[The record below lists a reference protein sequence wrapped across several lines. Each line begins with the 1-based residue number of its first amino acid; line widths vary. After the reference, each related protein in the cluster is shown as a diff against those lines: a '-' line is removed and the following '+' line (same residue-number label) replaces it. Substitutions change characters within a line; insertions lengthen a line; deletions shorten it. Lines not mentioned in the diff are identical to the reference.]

1 MLLSFWLLP
10 VVGVLIGTQKNP
22 DAATKELARFEG
34 VWRFAAVEVEG
45 KKQPEAPFA
54 TNRIIIQ
61 ADGSY
66 VVVQGSRITRGEL
79 KVDPSKS
86 PKHFDF
92 TITDGP
98 AKGRTFA
105 AIYELE
111 GDTYQFCGSLRGKD
125 RPSDLTSKPG
135 SGTILQTLKREK
147 LSVKAALT
155 ELGRQEL
162 TGTWD
167 QVSVVSD
174 GKKVPDDKPKLSF
187 DSNGKATLLVGKLD
201 ERLGTTDIDPMATPM
216 TIDVIWRTAD
226 RVGEKAL
233 GIYKVE
239 GDRLTICFAA
249 IGKDRPKEFLSEP
262 GSGNELV
269 TYERAKVTERKKER

>member
-10 VVGVLIGTQKNP
+10 VACVFVGPQKNP
-22 DAATKELARFEG
+22 DAATEEHARFEG
-34 VWRFAAVEVEG
+34 VWQFAAVEVEG
-45 KKQPEAPFA
+45 KKQPDAPFA
-54 TNRIIIQ
+54 TNRIIIH

-66 VVVQGSRITRGEL
+66 VVVQGSRITRGQF
-79 KVDPSKS
+79 KVDPTKS
-86 PKHFDF
+86 PKHFDV

-98 AKGRTFA
+98 AKGQTFA

-111 GDTYQFCGSLRGKD
+111 GDTYQFCGSLRSKD
-125 RPSDLTSKPG
+125 RPSDLSSKPG

-147 LSVKAALT
+147 LSVKQALS

-162 TGTWD
+162 TGTWEP
-167 QVSVVSD
+167 VSKIND
-174 GKKVPDDKPKLSF
+174 GKKEPDDRAKLVI
-187 DSNGKATLLVGKLD
+187 DSSGEAKLLVGDLD
-201 ERLGTTDIDPMATPM
+201 VRRGMTDIDPMAKPM
-216 TIDVIWRTAD
+216 TIDMIWKTAD
-226 RVGEKAL
+226 REGNKTR

-249 IGKDRPKEFLSEP
+249 IGKERPKEFSSEP

-269 TYERAKVTERKKER
+269 TYERAKITERKKER